1 MRSYSYCQFERF
13 VSCVFLSLL
22 FGLPALAQISS
33 IPDSMSQTGLGGINS
48 IVGTVFGPTG
58 RPIESRVRVQLSSMM
73 SGGRTTTTNE
83 NGSFAFRGLPA
94 GTYTISVEKE
104 KEYEP
109 TSHSVDIITFRGSP
123 PQTYTLNIRLAPT
136 ELRDI
141 VADCTPAVTF
151 VHPSFDGVLGGFR
164 LDEDYEALLGYNC
177 AHSYA
182 LSVALLADR
191 LR

>member
-1 MRSYSYCQFERF
+1 MMSHSDRRLESFVYCI
-13 VSCVFLSLL
+13 FLSLL
-22 FGLPALAQISS
+22 LAFPAVAQISS

-58 RPIESRVRVQLSSMM
+58 RPIESRVRVQLSSMT

-109 TSHSVDIITFRGSP
+109 TSHSVDIITFRGSDEP
-123 PQTYTLNIRLAPT
+123 PSFVHRRALQPCSTLSSPRQTYRDWRAPDP
-136 ELRDI
+136 ESSAPQPNR
-141 VADCTPAVTF
+141 P
-151 VHPSFDGVLGGFR
+151 
-164 LDEDYEALLGYNC
+164 
-177 AHSYA
+177 
-182 LSVALLADR
+182 
-191 LR
+191 